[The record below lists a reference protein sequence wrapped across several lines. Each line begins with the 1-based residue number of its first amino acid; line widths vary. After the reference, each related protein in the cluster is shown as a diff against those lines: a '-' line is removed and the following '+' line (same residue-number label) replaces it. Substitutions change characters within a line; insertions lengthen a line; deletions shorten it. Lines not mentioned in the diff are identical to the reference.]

1 MTKSNK
7 RENIAKL
14 LREKSLKPTAQ
25 RISILGE
32 LKKLQTHIEAEELF
46 YQLRKKNF
54 KISLATI
61 YRTLER
67 LSQKGLIKKVNFGDG
82 YMRYEINLPD
92 VHHDHLICEECG
104 KIIEFFN
111 PEIEG
116 LQNNICS
123 EYNFQSTH
131 HTMIIR
137 GICEDC
143 QRKKKVKTRRK
154 VNNNG

>member
-1 MTKSNK
+1 MTKNNK

-32 LKKLQTHIEAEELF
+32 LKKLHTHIEAEELF
-46 YQLRKKNF
+46 YHLRKKSF

-67 LSQKGLIKKVNFGDG
+67 LSQKGIIKKVNFGDG

-92 VHHDHLICEECG
+92 VHHDHLICDECG
-104 KIIEFFN
+104 KVIEFFN

-116 LQNNICS
+116 LQNNTCS
-123 EYNFQSTH
+123 EYNFQATH
-131 HTMIIR
+131 HTMIIH
-137 GICEDC
+137 GTCEDC
-143 QRKKKVKTRRK
+143 QKKKMLKQGEK
-154 VNNNG
+154 